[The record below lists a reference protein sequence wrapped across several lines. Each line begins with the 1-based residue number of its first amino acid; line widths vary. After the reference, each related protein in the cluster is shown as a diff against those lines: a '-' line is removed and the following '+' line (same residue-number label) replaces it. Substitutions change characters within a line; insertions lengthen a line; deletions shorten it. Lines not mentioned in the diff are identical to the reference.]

1 MSRSLRPRV
10 PSKVD
15 PSRPSPSQSLVS
27 GLAVEESEFL
37 ESLWGTVD
45 VLDQF
50 LRVFA
55 ECSPKA
61 GQGIP
66 LGGHLAL
73 KTPVKQGVA
82 LGVPVEKFDELLRE
96 YGVGWYAK
104 LAAEGCQGSL
114 RLSISRFIPYLGIL
128 AGPKSKLEPVRTKWP
143 VYRRPKRSKRDWETG
158 ARGKTLKQ
166 DISSTSTSLA
176 ESETSENWSS
186 INETVRGL
194 YGVLELEVEVEN
206 KNIKTGRWS
215 NADYST
221 MAMRKTKV
229 QTPRQDESDE
239 EEAPIA
245 NRRGLNTIVAGQ
257 MHIYNHLQRS
267 LKDPVQS
274 PSTRQYLGAG
284 VWDFEPT
291 GWCVLLVSLDAA
303 GGLEVLLQVGVL
315 AQLAHIF
322 TLHHQLL
329 ENLARGEFL

>member
-1 MSRSLRPRV
+1 MANIYRSRRNSFKRECHDLFDLV
-10 PSKVD
+10 YLVGEAAHEIWSGATHIAKVD

-114 RLSISRFIPYLGIL
+114 RC
-128 AGPKSKLEPVRTKWP
+128 K
-143 VYRRPKRSKRDWETG
+143 
-158 ARGKTLKQ
+158 
-166 DISSTSTSLA
+166 
-176 ESETSENWSS
+176 
-186 INETVRGL
+186 
-194 YGVLELEVEVEN
+194 
-206 KNIKTGRWS
+206 
-215 NADYST
+215 
-221 MAMRKTKV
+221 
-229 QTPRQDESDE
+229 
-239 EEAPIA
+239 
-245 NRRGLNTIVAGQ
+245 
-257 MHIYNHLQRS
+257 
-267 LKDPVQS
+267 
-274 PSTRQYLGAG
+274 
-284 VWDFEPT
+284 
-291 GWCVLLVSLDAA
+291 
-303 GGLEVLLQVGVL
+303 
-315 AQLAHIF
+315 
-322 TLHHQLL
+322 
-329 ENLARGEFL
+329 